1 MTEPAPVRREV
12 VVAAPPATAFALFTA
27 HIGSWWP
34 LTNHSVFGAGGTVAF
49 EGDQVVERSG
59 GRSAV
64 WAEVISMDPPNS
76 LELSWHPGHDASRAT
91 ELTVRFIGISNN
103 DGATMVSLEH
113 RGWHRLADPQGTREE
128 YDQGWPIVLG
138 VFQRWL
144 EPADSASAASAS
156 ADSAPAHDWY
166 VLLHQPGPALADGQ
180 SVFEHPDFA
189 EHVAFLKRLAQHG
202 LLVAAGPLA
211 DQAGTGMTVVRA
223 DPNLDVQRL
232 ATEDD
237 LSVARGLL
245 SVQVAPWLVQL
256 TGG

>member
-1 MTEPAPVRREV
+1 MTQPAPVRREV

-34 LTNHSVFGAGGTVAF
+34 LTSHSVFGAGGTVAF
-49 EGDQVVERSG
+49 EGDQLVERSG
-59 GRSAV
+59 GQSTV
-64 WAEVISMDPPNS
+64 WAEVVSMDPPNS

-91 ELTVRFIGISNN
+91 ELTVRFVDL
-103 DGATMVSLEH
+103 DGSTKLSLEH
-113 RGWHRLADPQGTREE
+113 RGWHRLADPQGAHNE

-138 VFQRWL
+138 HFERRL
-144 EPADSASAASAS
+144 GPAPRTQAA
-156 ADSAPAHDWY
+156 DWY

-189 EHVAFLKRLAQHG
+189 EHVAFLKRLAQYG

-256 TGG
+256 TGD

>member
-27 HIGSWWP
+27 HVGSWWP

-49 EGDQVVERSG
+49 EGDQLVERSA
-59 GRSAV
+59 GRSTV
-64 WAEVISMDPPNS
+64 WAEVITIDPPNS
-76 LELSWHPGHDASRAT
+76 LELSWHPGGDASHAT
-91 ELTVRFIGISNN
+91 ELTVRFTDL
-103 DGATMVSLEH
+103 DGSTAVSLEH
-113 RGWHRLADPQGTREE
+113 RGWHRLADPQGTRTE

-138 VFQRWL
+138 HFQRRL
-144 EPADSASAASAS
+144 EPAPAEPAAT
-156 ADSAPAHDWY
+156 DWY

-180 SVFEHPDFA
+180 SVSEHPDFA
-189 EHVAFLKRLAQHG
+189 EHVAFLKRLGQYG

-211 DQAGTGMTVVRA
+211 DQAGTEMTVVRA
-223 DPNLDVQRL
+223 DPNLDVQRV

-237 LSVARGLL
+237 LSVVRGLL
-245 SVQVAPWLVQL
+245 SVQVAPWLVQF